1 MTLARHLHRRPPKMT
16 DPLQTLE
23 QQIHA
28 VAALCQRLREENR
41 TLREQLAA
49 LDAERMGMAERM
61 GTAKQRLESLL
72 AQLPQGSASQ

>member
-1 MTLARHLHRRPPKMT
+1 MT

-49 LDAERMGMAERM
+49 LDAERY
-61 GTAKQRLESLL
+61 LD
-72 AQLPQGSASQ
+72 QLGGH

>member
-1 MTLARHLHRRPPKMT
+1 
-16 DPLQTLE
+16 
-23 QQIHA
+23 

-61 GTAKQRLESLL
+61 GSAKQRLESLL